1 MMYMF
6 QKNTKNW
13 YAIDALGAI
22 LPILTVL
29 ILGIS
34 QNISKISHSISNISK
49 ISQQISKLPQ
59 KISKYL

>member
-1 MMYMF
+1 MIFVMKENYF
-6 QKNTKNW
+6 RLKNTKNW

-34 QNISKISHSISNISK
+34 QNVSKTQNYFLN
-49 ISQQISKLPQ
+49 QNEAWR
-59 KISKYL
+59 